1 MKFGDVAL
9 IKLPKRK
16 PTGREQEGTRPCL
29 VIANPDIVGRSRYPC
44 LIVAP
49 LTTTAGAW
57 VKAGGKLYP
66 VIEGGVLPAS
76 SVVLLDQIQM
86 IDVYRIDQHYGTL
99 TSEESAP
106 VRAGIQALFADLLE
120 VVSDAAHTSNVV

>member
-1 MKFGDVAL
+1 MKFGDIAL

-29 VIANPDIVGRSRYPC
+29 VIANPDSVGRSRYPC

-49 LTTTAGAW
+49 LTTTLGTW
-57 VKAGGKLYP
+57 VKAGGSLYP
-66 VIEGGVLPAS
+66 VIEGAVLPAP

-86 IDVYRIDQHYGTL
+86 LDVYRIDQHYGAL
-99 TSEESAP
+99 TDAESEP
-106 VRAGIQALFADLLE
+106 VRVGIKALFADVLE
-120 VVSDAAHTSNVV
+120 MGV